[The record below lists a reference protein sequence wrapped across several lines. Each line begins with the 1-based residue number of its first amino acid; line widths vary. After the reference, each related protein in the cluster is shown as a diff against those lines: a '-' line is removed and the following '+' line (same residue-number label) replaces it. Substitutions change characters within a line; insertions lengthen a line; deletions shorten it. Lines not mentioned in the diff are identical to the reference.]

1 MSLGILIPLAILG
14 SLLLLLVT
22 VGVLSRVAGGR
33 YLRPIAMLL
42 AKVGFIRRSMQK
54 MSINHLEK
62 TNPELASAMKKL
74 QTFGEPTNVEAA
86 QRAMRVLTPG
96 ERKAYMDAVGEQ
108 TAEQAPEAPNRQFR
122 RKMEH
127 GGAGMPMRPKAAA
140 PARPGAAGRRAGKK
154 KR

>member
-1 MSLGILIPLAILG
+1 VPLGILIPVAILG

-22 VGVLSRVAGGR
+22 VGILSRVAGGR
-33 YLRPIAMLL
+33 YLRPIAMVL

-86 QRAMRVLTPG
+86 QRAMRVLTPA

-108 TAEQAPEAPNRQFR
+108 TAEQAPENRQFR

-154 KR
+154 KK